1 MSSAQVFILS
11 VVSAILVMSALTLYV
26 LPDISKEL
34 DAPLSQEEEQETLPE
49 DQGIVLQSRY
59 QTWNSRAVLDDS
71 STAGYTQ
78 IPDTSLSITI
88 EAQSQIAAIFT
99 SDYWLR
105 LEDLPAGDE
114 LRYNISLAVEGI
126 GNETIIINYYDSVS
140 LTIKEISSTL
150 YIDYVTGSLPA
161 GTYTVSVWWM
171 SELNQFDLNSLRLSD
186 TTEPHTRSLWVQE
199 LKSA

>member
-1 MSSAQVFILS
+1 MSSAQVFIFS
-11 VVSAILVMSALTLYV
+11 VISSILVMSALTLYI
-26 LPDISKEL
+26 LPDISEEL
-34 DAPLSQEEEQETLPE
+34 NAPLSQEEEQEILSE
-49 DQGIVLQSRY
+49 DQGIVIQSKY
-59 QTWNSRAVLDDS
+59 QTWDSRAVLDDS
-71 STAGYTQ
+71 STSSYAQ

-88 EAQSQIAAIFT
+88 QAQSRIAAVFM

-114 LRYNISLAVEGI
+114 LRYNISLAVEGV
-126 GNETIIINYYDSVS
+126 GNESIVVNYYDSVS

-150 YIDYVTGSLPA
+150 YIDYVTASLPA

-186 TTEPHTRSLWVQE
+186 TNEPHTRSLWVQE
-199 LKSA
+199 LKGA